1 MTTTRQIRQLVA
13 GTWTGE
19 PATERRNP
27 ADPGDLVSV
36 TASGDAGLVDEA
48 VAAAAAAQ
56 PAWAALPGPARGRVL
71 TGAGEL
77 LSARLEEAARDLTR
91 EEGKTLAEARGE
103 VQRAADVLRF
113 FGGEGWRSAGDVY
126 PSSVPST
133 LTYTRKEPVGVVAAI
148 TPWNF
153 PIAIPAWKI
162 APALVAG
169 NAVVLKPA
177 GLTTVSTW
185 HLARALV
192 DAGLPS
198 GVLNL
203 VHGSGAL
210 LGDALVSHR
219 DVAAVTFTGSTA
231 VGLAIQAGAAARRA
245 RVQTEMGGKN
255 ALVVLDDADPA
266 VAARIAA
273 AGGFAL
279 TGQAC
284 TATSRVVCTP
294 GIAEAFTAALVEE
307 ARRYTPGDGL
317 ADGVLMGPVVSEA
330 QLATDRSYLRI
341 AEEDGGEVLA
351 GRDAGDGLFQPPA
364 VVTGVRPDHRIAR
377 EEVFGPVVSVLPATD
392 LDEAIDI
399 VNGVDYGLTAGLVSN
414 DLRAVHRFVERAQAG
429 VVKINRPTSGLD
441 LNVPFGGVKDS
452 STNTYREQGAAAVDF
467 FTWVKSVYVGHD

>member
-1 MTTTRQIRQLVA
+1 MTTRQIRHLVA

-36 TASGDAGLVDEA
+36 TAAGDAGLVDDA
-48 VAAAAAAQ
+48 VAAATAAQ

-71 TGAGEL
+71 TGGGEL
-77 LSARLEEAARDLTR
+77 LSARLDEVARDLTR

-113 FGGEGWRSAGDVY
+113 FGGEGWRSAGDIY
-126 PSSVPST
+126 PSSVPAT
-133 LTYTRKEPVGVVAAI
+133 LTYTRKEPLGVVAAI

-210 LGDALVSHR
+210 LGDALVGHR

-231 VGLAIQAGAAARRA
+231 VGLSIQARAAARRA

-294 GIAEAFTAALVEE
+294 KIAEAFTAALVEE
-307 ARRYTPGDGL
+307 AGRFAPGDGL
-317 ADGVLMGPVVSEA
+317 ADGVLMGPVVSES
-330 QLATDRSYLRI
+330 QLATGRSYLEI
-341 AEEDGGEVLA
+341 AEEDGGEVLT
-351 GRDAGDGLFQPPA
+351 GRDPGDGLFQPPA
-364 VVTGVRPDHRIAR
+364 VVAGVRPGHRIAR
-377 EEVFGPVVSVLPATD
+377 EEVFGPVVSVLTATD

-467 FTWVKSVYVGHD
+467 FTWIKSVYLGHD